1 MIFEHSL
8 RGVERAMD
16 GLSARFQAAT
26 HNLANVHTPGYQ
38 REVVNFEDSLK
49 QAIDMGEVAIDPE
62 RPMDGPI
69 PDAGAFLSTWR
80 PVTSVVDRKAQR
92 VDGNGVVMENEM
104 STLTQ
109 SAIKFNLMATFVA
122 GEYRTLK
129 YVIDAR

>member
-1 MIFEHSL
+1 MLFELPL

-16 GLSARFQAAT
+16 WLSARFQAAS

-38 REVVNFEDSLK
+38 REVVNFEDSLE
-49 QAIDMGEVAIDPE
+49 QAIGMSEASIDPD

-69 PDAGAFLSTWR
+69 PDASEFLAAWR
-80 PVTSVVDRKAQR
+80 PVTQIVDRKAQR
-92 VDGNGVVMENEM
+92 VDGNGVNLENEM